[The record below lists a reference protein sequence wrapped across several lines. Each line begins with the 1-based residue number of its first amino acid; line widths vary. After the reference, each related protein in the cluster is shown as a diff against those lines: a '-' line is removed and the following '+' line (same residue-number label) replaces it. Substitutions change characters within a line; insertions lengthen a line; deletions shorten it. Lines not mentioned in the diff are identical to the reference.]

1 MAAATPSFFG
11 FLATTLDAAI
21 IAQAALMG
29 IIPLVTRHLTAEE
42 RNFVIRSGA
51 IFVVAIGGTST
62 VNRWRDQLLWSDRRS
77 LGHGIID
84 VYREE
89 AAEGE
94 ASISPQQ
101 VASYSPPLFRSPPFF
116 LTWLLQAL
124 EAHNAQQYRPFF
136 GPLTAYP
143 IARPF
148 GLMKKAIT
156 FVVGNQMYLTFNY
169 YNPYNVMA
177 GLPPRP
183 RHLSNML
190 VIRSQYLARD
200 FWQPQPL
207 PSGAQRIINTV
218 DDRDRHTDTAILV
231 QAAIQNRI
239 PLFTQRPNAE
249 ERDYL
254 IRSGSIFVFAIG
266 SQSTIQRWRDD
277 LIWSDRRRL
286 GAGGFDLYREEA
298 AVGEPDI
305 SMAQRVRGLPLS

>member
-62 VNRWRDQLLWSDRRS
+62 VHRWKDQLLWSDRRS
-77 LGHGIID
+77 LGHGIFD

-101 VASYSPPLFRSPPFF
+101 VA
-116 LTWLLQAL
+116 L

-136 GPLTAYP
+136 GPLTGYP

-148 GLMKKAIT
+148 GLMKKVISFILANQKYL
-156 FVVGNQMYLTFNY
+156 VVNY
-169 YNPYNVMA
+169 YNPYDAMA
-177 GLPPRP
+177 GLLPRP

-190 VIRSQYLARD
+190 AIGTQHLARD
-200 FWQPQPL
+200 FWRPQPL
-207 PSGAQRIINTV
+207 PGGGSKTIRII
-218 DDRDRHTDTAILV
+218 DDHGVHEAWHAAGWT
-231 QAAIQNRI
+231 QAQDVPA
-239 PLFTQRPNAE
+239 PP
-249 ERDYL
+249 
-254 IRSGSIFVFAIG
+254 
-266 SQSTIQRWRDD
+266 
-277 LIWSDRRRL
+277 
-286 GAGGFDLYREEA
+286 
-298 AVGEPDI
+298 
-305 SMAQRVRGLPLS
+305 